1 MIELT
6 FDTVIL
12 LLWYM
17 RIFVRVILFFFYKF
31 GFAPLVDTRNANY
44 RAGCREKVDN
54 FNPIWSP
61 HNKVGRS
68 LKHGW
73 LEEIGCKFWRFML
86 IHAGILCC
94 AGVQINIQI
103 FVLKSFWSIVDHSGI
118 SRSPLQAIFYRNIC
132 TTTGFAVMLVFP
144 TLMYAN
150 FKISNHGVF
159 FRDPGARNRL
169 YTTVN
174 HSAFK
179 TYPKISNSKFLSKS

>member
-1 MIELT
+1 MQTIGQVVGKRLT
-6 FDTVIL
+6 TLILYEVLITKWEDRSSMDDWKRLDVSFDDLCWST
-12 LLWYM
+12 
-17 RIFVRVILFFFYKF
+17 REFFVAPEFRLTYK
-31 GFAPLVDTRNANY
+31 L
-44 RAGCREKVDN
+44 
-54 FNPIWSP
+54 
-61 HNKVGRS
+61 
-68 LKHGW
+68 
-73 LEEIGCKFWRFML
+73 
-86 IHAGILCC
+86 
-94 AGVQINIQI
+94 

-132 TTTGFAVMLVFP
+132 TTTGFAVMLVFL

-159 FRDPGARNRL
+159 FGDPGARNRL